1 MSEIMTA
8 AEIEEL
14 RALEAAATP
23 GPWESVRSDPAEGV
37 NCWWLSARVASSS
50 LYLGCIYGGYG
61 RNDNAAN
68 AALIAAAR
76 NALPKLLATIE
87 DYASELMR
95 LETEIGNLHYD
106 RASLNVAL
114 TKAQAENERLRAAL
128 EPFAALSDAAAN
140 ACCMVGDVGDG
151 LIVGDFRRAR
161 AALKGGDADA

>member
-1 MSEIMTA
+1 MSPPATEITPA
-8 AEIEEL
+8 KRTEL
-14 RALEAAATP
+14 RALEAKATP
-23 GPWESVRSDPAEGV
+23 GPWLTVQNRGGTVNVIGAPDDEG
-37 NCWWLSARVASSS
+37 WLSKVC
-50 LYLGCIYGGYG
+50 LVNGG
-61 RNDNAAN
+61 NAAN
-68 AALIAAAR
+68 ATLIAAAR
-76 NALPKLLATIE
+76 NALPSLLATIE
-87 DYASELMR
+87 DYANELMR